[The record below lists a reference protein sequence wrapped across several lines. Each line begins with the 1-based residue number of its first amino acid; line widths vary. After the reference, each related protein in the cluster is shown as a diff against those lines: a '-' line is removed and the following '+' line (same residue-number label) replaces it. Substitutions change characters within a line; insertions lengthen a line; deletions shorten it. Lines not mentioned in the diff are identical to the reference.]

1 MRKSGN
7 LWSQEDQIQ
16 ISALT
21 LCRATSGGN
30 IRKPQFICKMGTITT
45 TEDNV
50 SSALNTVPGKTQVLK
65 KFCGINE

>member
-30 IRKPQFICKMGTITT
+30 IRKPQFICKMGIITT

-65 KFCGINE
+65 KFYGINE